1 MRLSI
6 IHNHNGGG
14 QPLPIL
20 NYNTM
25 TTTSIR
31 LDIDLIS
38 EELYTLLISELLEQ
52 NNLSNYTI
60 VEEIIVDAVVST
72 NNQ

>member
-1 MRLSI
+1 
-6 IHNHNGGG
+6 
-14 QPLPIL
+14 
-20 NYNTM
+20 M
-25 TTTSIR
+25 TTTAIK

>member
-1 MRLSI
+1 
-6 IHNHNGGG
+6 
-14 QPLPIL
+14 
-20 NYNTM
+20 M
-25 TTTSIR
+25 TTTAIK

-72 NNQ
+72 NDQ

>member
-1 MRLSI
+1 
-6 IHNHNGGG
+6 
-14 QPLPIL
+14 
-20 NYNTM
+20 M
-25 TTTSIR
+25 TTTAIK

-52 NNLSNYTI
+52 NNLSNHTI
-60 VEEIIVDAVVST
+60 VEEIIVDAVVTT

>member
-1 MRLSI
+1 
-6 IHNHNGGG
+6 
-14 QPLPIL
+14 
-20 NYNTM
+20 M
-25 TTTSIR
+25 TTTAIK

-60 VEEIIVDAVVST
+60 VEEIIVDAVVTT